1 MQSDAA
7 SIPPWSPAHS
17 AGSRSSD
24 VSRPLDSAFGG
35 DGIGFDDVLQVVN
48 PLQHIPI
55 VGSIYRALTGD
66 TLTPGARMAG
76 GALYGGPLGL
86 VAAIGANIFEEASG
100 GTVES
105 TVLALFDGDA
115 PPVPAAPAPV
125 AVAGLAADEAE
136 PPPAPPVPP
145 AAHQAAT
152 PAVAVAAAAP
162 VPARPA
168 IALTA
173 APAGEPVTG
182 LSGGNPGAVPQLS
195 PAAFDALIKALGGA
209 AAPGA
214 SEPPGGAGAGDGSR
228 EAARDLHRQ
237 LRALAVERGLPG
249 AR

>member
-24 VSRPLDSAFGG
+24 VSRPLDSAFGS

-76 GALYGGPLGL
+76 GALYGGPIGL

-105 TVLALFDGDA
+105 TVLALFDGDG
-115 PPVPAAPAPV
+115 PPGAPV
-125 AVAGLAADEAE
+125 AVAALAADEAR
-136 PPPAPPVPP
+136 P
-145 AAHQAAT
+145 AAAAAPAAT
-152 PAVAVAAAAP
+152 AAAP

-168 IALTA
+168 VALAA
-173 APAGEPVTG
+173 APAVEPVTG

-195 PAAFDALIKALGGA
+195 PAAFDALIKALGGT

-214 SEPPGGAGAGDGSR
+214 SEPPAGAGAGDGSR

-249 AR
+249 VR